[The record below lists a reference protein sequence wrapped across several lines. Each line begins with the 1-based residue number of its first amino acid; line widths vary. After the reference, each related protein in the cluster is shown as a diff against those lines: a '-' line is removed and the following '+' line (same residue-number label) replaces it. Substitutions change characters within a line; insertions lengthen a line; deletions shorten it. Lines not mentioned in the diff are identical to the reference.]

1 MLQNLINVDGY
12 VYAGPQPGFQL
23 PEDIY
28 SNHVILGVEKGAF
41 DFDVGELNGHA
52 VFGDIVICPPNVVLK
67 RRTPNEI
74 TFHMIR
80 FTVPEEVEDSF
91 LRPPVGKITIHD
103 VARLSSTYT
112 YLRKTE
118 LKYGVSSPILNHLVA
133 DLLFLC
139 DVEKKSTFNR
149 KKQIDPSMQ
158 KAAGIIHKNVFGEL
172 SMHEI
177 ASSLGIKQPQFTRR
191 FQAAYGVAPLEF
203 VTRLRLEEA
212 KRLLLETD
220 DTMESIAIQCGY
232 ENGSYL
238 SRIFSSKIGT
248 NPSSFRQHYRV

>member
-139 DVEKKSTFNR
+139 DVEKNPLLIVKSRLTPACR
-149 KKQIDPSMQ
+149 KQRESFTRMCSASLACTKLRPVS
-158 KAAGIIHKNVFGEL
+158 E
-172 SMHEI
+172 S
-177 ASSLGIKQPQFTRR
+177 SSLSLQG
-191 FQAAYGVAPLEF
+191 G
-203 VTRLRLEEA
+203 
-212 KRLLLETD
+212 
-220 DTMESIAIQCGY
+220 
-232 ENGSYL
+232 
-238 SRIFSSKIGT
+238 
-248 NPSSFRQHYRV
+248 FRQHMAWLLWNLLPVCDWRRPSGCCWKQMTPWNRLRSNVGMRTAPT